1 MNAGW
6 QERRGGPGGWAV
18 RLRRAE
24 ALAATATAASG
35 PLRLTAGVLRY
46 QQLRSDPAGPNGAAM
61 AAVIGALTAG
71 AEERRS
77 DGRYPLLD
85 LASAAG
91 PVATAIPGAV
101 AALDDGEAV
110 PEPLLAAGG
119 ELAAATEAQRLTLV
133 DAWLE
138 ESTSVDPRSGFWV
151 GVAAGPVLEP
161 ARAAV
166 PTPGR
171 EEWTG
176 RACPGCGGLPQV
188 SVIAPES
195 GAFMEG
201 SPRAL
206 VCGRCA
212 GWWAF
217 PRATCAWCGEDDPR
231 KLAPFVAGEGPA
243 RLDSCETCGAYVKTF
258 DLRRPGGAP
267 VVPLVD
273 DVATV
278 SLDLWAQE
286 QGLHR
291 PVVSLAGV

>member
-1 MNAGW
+1 MSTGW
-6 QERRGGPGGWAV
+6 QERRGAPAAWAV
-18 RLRRAE
+18 RRTRAE
-24 ALAATATAASG
+24 ELLGSATGAAG

-46 QQLRSDPAGPNGAAM
+46 QEGLAGSGGPEGAATTPVV
-61 AAVIGALTAG
+61 AAVIAG
-71 AEERRS
+71 AELRRAA
-77 DGRYPLLD
+77 GRYPLLD
-85 LASAAG
+85 LAAVTA

-101 AALDDGEAV
+101 AALADGGVA

-119 ELAAATEAQRLTLV
+119 ELAACSEEERMALV

-138 ESTSVDPRSGFWV
+138 EAASVDPRVGFWV

-161 ARAAV
+161 ARASV

-195 GAFMEG
+195 GGFMEG

-231 KLAPFVAGEGPA
+231 KLAPYVPEEGPA
-243 RLDSCETCGAYVKTF
+243 RLDTCETCSAYVKTF
-258 DLRRPGGAP
+258 DLRRPGAAT

-278 SLDLWAQE
+278 SLDLWARE